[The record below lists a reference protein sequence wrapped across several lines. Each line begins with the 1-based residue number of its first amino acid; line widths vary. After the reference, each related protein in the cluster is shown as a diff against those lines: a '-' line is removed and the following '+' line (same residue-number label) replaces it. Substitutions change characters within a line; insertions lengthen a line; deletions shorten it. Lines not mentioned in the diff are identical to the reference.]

1 MCVGKWTW
9 LDSCWHS
16 MIDQSVQMLYQTSFH
31 RCRYMVETQTR
42 GRLPKLQKRAVR
54 IITLN
59 KYNAHTEP
67 ILKSLGLLKVNDI
80 FTLQCLKFYFKCTH
94 ERVPTTFASF
104 FTRNTARHDHNT
116 RQRHQPEI
124 LFSHTSRA
132 RKCIKFYIP
141 LLLRSMP
148 TCIID
153 KIYTHSLNGFSNYT
167 KQYMLAGYENSCQTR
182 NCYVCAHA

>member
-1 MCVGKWTW
+1 MRVHVHT
-9 LDSCWHS
+9 LNHHS
-16 MIDQSVQMLYQTSFH
+16 FIYKKQLVKNHDNIKYRGLHTS
-31 RCRYMVETQTR
+31 
-42 GRLPKLQKRAVR
+42 RLSKLQKRAVR
-54 IITLN
+54 IITCN
-59 KYNAHTEP
+59 KYNAHTES
-67 ILKSLGLLKVNDI
+67 ILKYLGLLKVNDI

-94 ERVPTTFASF
+94 GRAPIFFASF

-132 RKCIKFYIP
+132 RKCIKFHIP

-148 TCIID
+148 PCIID
-153 KIYTHSLNGFSNYT
+153 KIYTRSLNGFSNYT
-167 KQYMLAGYENSCQTR
+167 KQYMLAGYENICQTR

>member
-1 MCVGKWTW
+1 MLCCRKIKYQSNS
-9 LDSCWHS
+9 LHS
-16 MIDQSVQMLYQTSFH
+16 VRVCNI
-31 RCRYMVETQTR
+31 
-42 GRLPKLQKRAVR
+42 AVR
-54 IITLN
+54 SAD
-59 KYNAHTEP
+59 YAP
-67 ILKSLGLLKVNDI
+67 FLK
-80 FTLQCLKFYFKCTH
+80 TH
-94 ERVPTTFASF
+94 GNSVRFGRSALPSVMSF
-104 FTRNTARHDHNT
+104 FTQNTARHDHNT

-132 RKCIKFYIP
+132 RKCIQFHIP

-148 TCIID
+148 TFIVD